1 MSGNSLAHEAHLRMG
16 TPVAHV
22 VLGNTEPMNPPT
34 MQRLHS
40 APSNVNIIQDSGKE
54 GVASSSVMVSKT
66 NEIEVSQPKDEV
78 SVRTFECCEDI
89 LVLA

>member
-1 MSGNSLAHEAHLRMG
+1 MG

-22 VLGNTEPMNPPT
+22 VLGNTEPMNPPM

-54 GVASSSVMVSKT
+54 EVASSSVVVSKT

-78 SVRTFECCEDI
+78 SVRTVHLIVVRIFSFG
-89 LVLA
+89 LKPFLYSSRR